1 VETFDGKRP
10 KNSILPDN
18 FFQKSELEFRTNRP
32 LWPGATLDINWKSG
46 FGFNK
51 NQLDSTDNEGNSRF
65 TNIVM
70 TSNYNRTYLSLPKFL
85 MFAPLNNSIER
96 VIDLYNERKPGIV
109 AQFPTD
115 TLRQNQAL
123 RDAVSESF
131 EKGLETRIFAFLPD
145 ALQKILPAM
154 NWTLRWDGV
163 EKLPIFAGLA
173 KRVTLEHAY
182 KSTYQESTTKTDNG
196 IIPGSQQIQSGFE
209 PLIGMQLTFDE
220 SKLKGLLTGSLRFTT
235 KSNYSLQPT
244 SSIIQGESITDL
256 TMQANYNRRGFKTS
270 FFGLTFDN
278 ELEFAFL
285 ATFKRSLRST
295 YNLLQLADQEGQRL
309 DGNTQIIIEPSAR
322 YGISQR
328 VTARLFMRY
337 ETTINEGAAA
347 PGFSRYQFGLDIRI
361 SVSGGR

>member
-1 VETFDGKRP
+1 
-10 KNSILPDN
+10 
-18 FFQKSELEFRTNRP
+18 
-32 LWPGATLDINWKSG
+32 LDINWKSG

-182 KSTYQESTTKTDNG
+182 KSTYQESTTRTDNG

-209 PLIGMQLTFDE
+209 PLIGMQL
-220 SKLKGLLTGSLRFTT
+220 T